1 MERAKSES
9 AEENGRG
16 GDGMNEEA
24 SAVVEE
30 TRSETTEGV
39 KARTTSASA
48 REAGWCLPAETG
60 GKLADERGMRSVKN
74 VKGVSLSGFGPR
86 ILSLKQWARVRESD
100 DTASEMA
107 AGHAVRAASL
117 RGLERVA
124 MTEVWPEGMI
134 ESYLDAQFLRSIE
147 QGKMIQCYT
156 EGGDAAWA
164 VFHTNLLSY
173 DEFALYAMFCREFR
187 QEEEWSEEG
196 SHDASSGER
205 WELCGFMDDIA
216 LRDPSQPWNAIEPIL
231 HIPPRATFIDDPA
244 DQLWMSTNDDD
255 DVILEIDTK
264 FWTSIE
270 AKADLVF
277 PDTVVTPSDRQ
288 RAGMNAVQRL
298 ARLVSFSYHTPT
310 LRFARLQGQRGPGK
324 VQMLLPL
331 KVDPRSMHT
340 QGAVV
345 VDIIKSRRGGRMY
358 RAVGVISFKEAL
370 FTARVVGP
378 LKSDWLN
385 ISSLKDTRTDDIKI
399 VRKEKAVDKLDKPGF
414 SADDEKPAYAS
425 IANKPVVDNDEVKLA
440 TKSSN
445 GFFTQKKIDDWYKA
459 TVAEAVPKITNPK
472 VNLKMLPFDFM
483 QAVCRKLRVD
493 DRILRLSDEPSETE
507 RRLIQTVS
515 TEASMWVRNI
525 MGSYG
530 TVNRVFVGVSKHV
543 RCFFAV
549 VSYAEWTDTAV
560 RDALIQGD
568 IIQANGF
575 RCREKVYMRLS
586 LQDKREVV

>member
-1 MERAKSES
+1 MSEG
-9 AEENGRG
+9 AGENGRG
-16 GDGMNEEA
+16 DDGVDNDA

-30 TRSETTEGV
+30 MGSETTEGA
-39 KARTTSASA
+39 KAATAATATA
-48 REAGWCLPAETG
+48 AKEAGWCLPAETS

-74 VKGVSLSGFGPR
+74 VKGVSLSGFRPKV
-86 ILSLKQWARVRESD
+86 LSLKQWARVRESD
-100 DTASEMA
+100 DTVSEMA
-107 AGHAVRAASL
+107 VGHAVRAVSL

-124 MTEVWPEGMI
+124 MTEVWPEGMM

-147 QGKMIQCYT
+147 QGKMVQCYT

-196 SHDASSGER
+196 SNDAPNGEK

-231 HIPPRATFIDDPA
+231 HIPPRATFIDDPT

-270 AKADLVF
+270 TKADLVF
-277 PDTVVTPSDRQ
+277 PNTVTTPSDRQ

-298 ARLVSFSYHTPT
+298 ARLVSFSYHTPM

-370 FTARVVGP
+370 FTARIVGP

-385 ISSLKDTRTDDIKI
+385 ISSLKDTRTDAANI
-399 VRKEKAVDKLDKPGF
+399 VEKEKDGDKLDKLGS

-445 GFFTQKKIDDWYKA
+445 GLFTQKKIDDWYKA

-493 DRILRLSDEPSETE
+493 DRILRLSDEPSESE

-525 MGSYG
+525 MSCYG
-530 TVNRVFVGVSKHV
+530 TVSRVFVGVSKHV

-560 RDALIQGD
+560 RDALVQGD

-586 LQDKREVV
+586 LQDKRELV

>member
-1 MERAKSES
+1 MSEG
-9 AEENGRG
+9 AGENGRG
-16 GDGMNEEA
+16 DDGVDNDA

-30 TRSETTEGV
+30 MGSETTEGA
-39 KARTTSASA
+39 KAATAATAA
-48 REAGWCLPAETG
+48 TAAKEAGWCLPAETS

-74 VKGVSLSGFGPR
+74 VKGVSLSGFRPKV
-86 ILSLKQWARVRESD
+86 LSLKQWARVRESD
-100 DTASEMA
+100 DTVSEMA
-107 AGHAVRAASL
+107 VGHAVRAVSL

-124 MTEVWPEGMI
+124 MTEVWPEGMM

-147 QGKMIQCYT
+147 QGKMVQCYT

-196 SHDASSGER
+196 SNDAPNGEK

-231 HIPPRATFIDDPA
+231 HIPPRATFIDDPT
-244 DQLWMSTNDDD
+244 DQLWMSTNNDD

-270 AKADLVF
+270 TKADLVF
-277 PDTVVTPSDRQ
+277 QNTVTTPSDRQ

-298 ARLVSFSYHTPT
+298 ARLVSFSYHTPM

-370 FTARVVGP
+370 FTARIVGP

-385 ISSLKDTRTDDIKI
+385 ISSLKDTRTDAANI
-399 VRKEKAVDKLDKPGF
+399 VEKEKEGDKLDKLGS

-445 GFFTQKKIDDWYKA
+445 GLFTQKKIDDWYKA

-493 DRILRLSDEPSETE
+493 DRILRLSDEPSESE

-525 MGSYG
+525 MSCYG
-530 TVNRVFVGVSKHV
+530 TVSRVFVGVSKHV

-560 RDALIQGD
+560 RDALVQGD

-586 LQDKREVV
+586 LQDKRELV

>member
-1 MERAKSES
+1 MSEG
-9 AEENGRG
+9 AGENGRG
-16 GDGMNEEA
+16 DDGVDNDA

-30 TRSETTEGV
+30 MGSETTEGA
-39 KARTTSASA
+39 KAATAATAA
-48 REAGWCLPAETG
+48 TAAKEAGWCLPAETS

-74 VKGVSLSGFGPR
+74 VKGVSLSGFRPKV
-86 ILSLKQWARVRESD
+86 LSLKQWARVRESD
-100 DTASEMA
+100 DTVSEMA
-107 AGHAVRAASL
+107 VGHAVRAVSL

-124 MTEVWPEGMI
+124 MTEVWPEGMM
-134 ESYLDAQFLRSIE
+134 ESYLGAQFLRSIE
-147 QGKMIQCYT
+147 QGKMVQCYT

-196 SHDASSGER
+196 SNDAPNGEK

-231 HIPPRATFIDDPA
+231 HIPPRATFIDDPT

-270 AKADLVF
+270 TKADLVF
-277 PDTVVTPSDRQ
+277 QNTVTTPSDRQ

-298 ARLVSFSYHTPT
+298 ARLVSFSYHTPM

-370 FTARVVGP
+370 FTARIVGP

-385 ISSLKDTRTDDIKI
+385 ISSLKDTRTDAANI
-399 VRKEKAVDKLDKPGF
+399 VEKEKDGDKLDKLGS

-445 GFFTQKKIDDWYKA
+445 GLFTQKKIDDWYKA

-493 DRILRLSDEPSETE
+493 DRILRLSDEPSESE

-525 MGSYG
+525 MSCYG
-530 TVNRVFVGVSKHV
+530 TVSRVFVGVSKHV

-560 RDALIQGD
+560 RDALVQGD

-586 LQDKREVV
+586 LQDKRELV

>member
-1 MERAKSES
+1 MSEG
-9 AEENGRG
+9 AGENGRG
-16 GDGMNEEA
+16 DDGVDNDA

-30 TRSETTEGV
+30 MGSETTEGA
-39 KARTTSASA
+39 KAATAATAA
-48 REAGWCLPAETG
+48 TAAKEAGWCLPAETS

-74 VKGVSLSGFGPR
+74 VKGVSLSGFRPKV
-86 ILSLKQWARVRESD
+86 LSLKQWARVRESD
-100 DTASEMA
+100 DTVSEMA
-107 AGHAVRAASL
+107 VGHAVRAVSL

-124 MTEVWPEGMI
+124 MTEVWPEGMM

-147 QGKMIQCYT
+147 QGKMVQCYT

-196 SHDASSGER
+196 SNDAPNGEK

-231 HIPPRATFIDDPA
+231 HIPPRATFIDDPT

-270 AKADLVF
+270 TKADLVF
-277 PDTVVTPSDRQ
+277 PNTVTTPSDRQ

-298 ARLVSFSYHTPT
+298 ARLVSFSYHTPM

-370 FTARVVGP
+370 FTARIVGP

-385 ISSLKDTRTDDIKI
+385 ISSLKDPRTDAANI
-399 VRKEKAVDKLDKPGF
+399 VEKEKEDDKLDKLGS

-445 GFFTQKKIDDWYKA
+445 GLFTQKKIDDWYKA
-459 TVAEAVPKITNPK
+459 TVAEAAPKITNPK

-493 DRILRLSDEPSETE
+493 DRILRLSDEPSESE

-525 MGSYG
+525 MSCYG
-530 TVNRVFVGVSKHV
+530 TVSRVFVGVSKHV

-560 RDALIQGD
+560 RDALVQGD

-586 LQDKREVV
+586 LQDKRELV

>member
-1 MERAKSES
+1 MSEG
-9 AEENGRG
+9 AGENGRG
-16 GDGMNEEA
+16 DDGVDNDA

-30 TRSETTEGV
+30 MGSETTEGATAATAA
-39 KARTTSASA
+39 K
-48 REAGWCLPAETG
+48 EAGWCLPAETS

-74 VKGVSLSGFGPR
+74 VKGVSLSGFRPKV
-86 ILSLKQWARVRESD
+86 LSLKQWARVRESD
-100 DTASEMA
+100 DTVSEMA
-107 AGHAVRAASL
+107 VGHAVRAVSL

-124 MTEVWPEGMI
+124 MTEVWPEGMM

-147 QGKMIQCYT
+147 QGKMVQCYT

-196 SHDASSGER
+196 SNDAPNGEK

-231 HIPPRATFIDDPA
+231 HIPPRATFIDDPT

-270 AKADLVF
+270 TKADLVF
-277 PDTVVTPSDRQ
+277 PNTVTTPSDRQ

-298 ARLVSFSYHTPT
+298 ARLVSFSYHTPM

-370 FTARVVGP
+370 FTARIVGP

-385 ISSLKDTRTDDIKI
+385 ISSLKDTRTDAAKI
-399 VRKEKAVDKLDKPGF
+399 VEKEKEGDKLDKLGS

-445 GFFTQKKIDDWYKA
+445 GLFTQKKIDDWYKA

-493 DRILRLSDEPSETE
+493 DRILRLSDEPSESE

-525 MGSYG
+525 MSCYG
-530 TVNRVFVGVSKHV
+530 TVSRVFVGVSKHV

-560 RDALIQGD
+560 RDALVQGD

-586 LQDKREVV
+586 LQDKRELV

>member
-1 MERAKSES
+1 MSEG
-9 AEENGRG
+9 AGENGRG
-16 GDGMNEEA
+16 DDGVDNDA

-30 TRSETTEGV
+30 MGSETTEGATAATAA
-39 KARTTSASA
+39 K
-48 REAGWCLPAETG
+48 EAGWCLPAETS

-74 VKGVSLSGFGPR
+74 VKGVSLSGFRPKV
-86 ILSLKQWARVRESD
+86 LSLKQWARVRESD
-100 DTASEMA
+100 DTVGEMA
-107 AGHAVRAASL
+107 VGHAVRAVSL

-124 MTEVWPEGMI
+124 MTEVWPEGMM

-147 QGKMIQCYT
+147 QGKMVQCYT

-196 SHDASSGER
+196 SNDAPNGEK

-231 HIPPRATFIDDPA
+231 HIPPRATFIDDPT

-270 AKADLVF
+270 TKADLVF
-277 PDTVVTPSDRQ
+277 PNTVTTPSDRQ

-370 FTARVVGP
+370 FTARIVGP

-385 ISSLKDTRTDDIKI
+385 ISSLKDPRTDAANI
-399 VRKEKAVDKLDKPGF
+399 VEKEKDGDKLDKLGS

-445 GFFTQKKIDDWYKA
+445 GLFTQKKIDDWYKA

-493 DRILRLSDEPSETE
+493 DRILRLSDEPSESE

-525 MGSYG
+525 MSCYG
-530 TVNRVFVGVSKHV
+530 TVSRVFVGVSKHV

-560 RDALIQGD
+560 RDALVQGD

-586 LQDKREVV
+586 LQDKRELV

>member
-1 MERAKSES
+1 MSEG
-9 AEENGRG
+9 AGENGRG
-16 GDGMNEEA
+16 DDGVDNDA

-30 TRSETTEGV
+30 MGSETTEGA
-39 KARTTSASA
+39 KAATAATAA
-48 REAGWCLPAETG
+48 TAAKEAGWCLPAETS

-74 VKGVSLSGFGPR
+74 VKGVSLSGFRPKV
-86 ILSLKQWARVRESD
+86 LSLKQWARVRESD
-100 DTASEMA
+100 DTVSEMA
-107 AGHAVRAASL
+107 VGHAVRAVSL

-124 MTEVWPEGMI
+124 MTEVWPEGMM

-147 QGKMIQCYT
+147 QGKMVQCYT

-196 SHDASSGER
+196 SNDAPNGEK

-231 HIPPRATFIDDPA
+231 HIPPRATFIDDPT

-270 AKADLVF
+270 TKADLVF
-277 PDTVVTPSDRQ
+277 QNTVTTPSDRQ

-298 ARLVSFSYHTPT
+298 ARLVSFSYHTPM

-370 FTARVVGP
+370 FTARIVGP

-385 ISSLKDTRTDDIKI
+385 ISSLKDTRTDAAKI
-399 VRKEKAVDKLDKPGF
+399 VEKEKEGDKLDKLGS

-445 GFFTQKKIDDWYKA
+445 GLFTQKKIDDWYKA

-493 DRILRLSDEPSETE
+493 DRILRLSDEPSESE

-525 MGSYG
+525 MSCYG
-530 TVNRVFVGVSKHV
+530 TVSRVFVGVSKHV

-560 RDALIQGD
+560 RDALVQGD

-586 LQDKREVV
+586 LQDKRELV

>member
-1 MERAKSES
+1 MSEG
-9 AEENGRG
+9 AGENGRG
-16 GDGMNEEA
+16 DDGVDNDA

-30 TRSETTEGV
+30 MGSETTEGA
-39 KARTTSASA
+39 KAATAATAA
-48 REAGWCLPAETG
+48 TAAKEAGWCLPAETS

-74 VKGVSLSGFGPR
+74 VKGVSLSGFRPKV
-86 ILSLKQWARVRESD
+86 LSLKQWARVRESD
-100 DTASEMA
+100 DTVSEMA
-107 AGHAVRAASL
+107 VGHAVRAVSL

-124 MTEVWPEGMI
+124 MTEVWPEGMM

-147 QGKMIQCYT
+147 QGKMVQCYT

-196 SHDASSGER
+196 SNDAPNGEK

-231 HIPPRATFIDDPA
+231 HIPPRATFIDDPT
-244 DQLWMSTNDDD
+244 DQLWMSTNNDD

-270 AKADLVF
+270 TKADLVF
-277 PDTVVTPSDRQ
+277 QNTVTTPSDRQ

-298 ARLVSFSYHTPT
+298 ARLVSFSYHTPM

-370 FTARVVGP
+370 FTARIVGP

-385 ISSLKDTRTDDIKI
+385 ISSLKDTRTDAAKI
-399 VRKEKAVDKLDKPGF
+399 VEKEKEGDKLDKLGS

-445 GFFTQKKIDDWYKA
+445 GLFTQKKIDDWYKA

-493 DRILRLSDEPSETE
+493 DRILRLSDEPSESE

-525 MGSYG
+525 MSCYG
-530 TVNRVFVGVSKHV
+530 TVSRVFVGVSKHV

-549 VSYAEWTDTAV
+549 VSYAEWTDTGV
-560 RDALIQGD
+560 RDALVQGD

-586 LQDKREVV
+586 LQDKRELV

>member
-1 MERAKSES
+1 MSEG
-9 AEENGRG
+9 AGENGRG
-16 GDGMNEEA
+16 DDGVDNDA

-30 TRSETTEGV
+30 MGSETTEGATAATAATAA
-39 KARTTSASA
+39 K
-48 REAGWCLPAETG
+48 EAGWCLPAETS

-74 VKGVSLSGFGPR
+74 VKGVSLSGFRPKV
-86 ILSLKQWARVRESD
+86 LSLKQWARVRESD
-100 DTASEMA
+100 DTVSEMA
-107 AGHAVRAASL
+107 VGHAVRAVSL

-124 MTEVWPEGMI
+124 MTEVWPEGMM

-147 QGKMIQCYT
+147 QGKMVQCYT

-196 SHDASSGER
+196 SNDAPNGEK

-231 HIPPRATFIDDPA
+231 HIPPRATFIDDPT

-270 AKADLVF
+270 TKADLVF
-277 PDTVVTPSDRQ
+277 QNTVTTPSDRQ

-298 ARLVSFSYHTPT
+298 ARLVSFSYHTPM

-370 FTARVVGP
+370 FTARIVGP

-385 ISSLKDTRTDDIKI
+385 ISSLKDTRTDAANI
-399 VRKEKAVDKLDKPGF
+399 VEKEKDGDKLDKLGS

-445 GFFTQKKIDDWYKA
+445 GLFTQKKIDDWYKA

-493 DRILRLSDEPSETE
+493 DRILRLSDEPSESE

-525 MGSYG
+525 MSCYG
-530 TVNRVFVGVSKHV
+530 TVSRVFVGVSKHV

-560 RDALIQGD
+560 RDALVQGD

-586 LQDKREVV
+586 LQDKRELV

>member
-1 MERAKSES
+1 MSEG
-9 AEENGRG
+9 AGENGRG
-16 GDGMNEEA
+16 DDGVDNDV

-30 TRSETTEGV
+30 MGSETTEGA
-39 KARTTSASA
+39 KAATAATAA
-48 REAGWCLPAETG
+48 TAAKEAGWCLPAETS

-74 VKGVSLSGFGPR
+74 VKGVSLSGFRPKV
-86 ILSLKQWARVRESD
+86 LSLKQWARVRESD
-100 DTASEMA
+100 DTVSEMA
-107 AGHAVRAASL
+107 VGHAVRAVSL

-124 MTEVWPEGMI
+124 MTEVWPEGMM

-147 QGKMIQCYT
+147 QGKMVQCYT

-196 SHDASSGER
+196 SNDAPNGEK

-231 HIPPRATFIDDPA
+231 HIPPRATFIDDPT

-270 AKADLVF
+270 TKADLVF
-277 PDTVVTPSDRQ
+277 PNTVTTPSDRQ

-298 ARLVSFSYHTPT
+298 ARLVSFSYHTPM

-370 FTARVVGP
+370 FTARIVGP

-385 ISSLKDTRTDDIKI
+385 ISSLKDTRTDAANI
-399 VRKEKAVDKLDKPGF
+399 VEKEKDGDKLDKLGS

-445 GFFTQKKIDDWYKA
+445 GLFTQKKIDDWYKA

-493 DRILRLSDEPSETE
+493 DRILRLSDEPSESE

-525 MGSYG
+525 MSCYG
-530 TVNRVFVGVSKHV
+530 TVSRVFVGVSKHV

-549 VSYAEWTDTAV
+549 VSYAEWTDTGV
-560 RDALIQGD
+560 RDALVQGD

-586 LQDKREVV
+586 LQDKRELV

>member
-1 MERAKSES
+1 MSEG
-9 AEENGRG
+9 AGENGRG
-16 GDGMNEEA
+16 DDGVDNDA

-30 TRSETTEGV
+30 MGSGTTEGATAATAATGATAA
-39 KARTTSASA
+39 K
-48 REAGWCLPAETG
+48 EAGWCLPAETS

-74 VKGVSLSGFGPR
+74 VKGVSLSGFRPKV
-86 ILSLKQWARVRESD
+86 LSLKQWARVRESD
-100 DTASEMA
+100 DTVSEMA
-107 AGHAVRAASL
+107 VGHAVRAVSL

-124 MTEVWPEGMI
+124 MTEVWPEGMM

-147 QGKMIQCYT
+147 QGKMVQCYT

-196 SHDASSGER
+196 SNDAPNGEK

-231 HIPPRATFIDDPA
+231 HIPPRATFIDDPT
-244 DQLWMSTNDDD
+244 DQLWMSTNNDD

-270 AKADLVF
+270 TKADLVF
-277 PDTVVTPSDRQ
+277 QNTVTTPSDRQ

-298 ARLVSFSYHTPT
+298 ARLVSFSYHTPM

-370 FTARVVGP
+370 FTARIVGP

-385 ISSLKDTRTDDIKI
+385 ISSLKDTRTDAAKI
-399 VRKEKAVDKLDKPGF
+399 VEKEKEGDKLDKLGS

-445 GFFTQKKIDDWYKA
+445 GLFTQKKIDDWYKA

-493 DRILRLSDEPSETE
+493 DRILRLSDEPSESE

-525 MGSYG
+525 MSCYG
-530 TVNRVFVGVSKHV
+530 TVSRVFVGVSKHV

-549 VSYAEWTDTAV
+549 VSYAEWTDTGV
-560 RDALIQGD
+560 RDALVQGD

-586 LQDKREVV
+586 LQDKRELV

>member
-1 MERAKSES
+1 MSEG
-9 AEENGRG
+9 AGENGRG
-16 GDGMNEEA
+16 DDGVDNDA

-30 TRSETTEGV
+30 MGSETTEGA
-39 KARTTSASA
+39 KAATAATAA
-48 REAGWCLPAETG
+48 TAAKEAGWCLPAETS

-74 VKGVSLSGFGPR
+74 VKGVSLSGFRPKV
-86 ILSLKQWARVRESD
+86 LSLKQWARVRESD
-100 DTASEMA
+100 DTVSEMA
-107 AGHAVRAASL
+107 VGHAVRAVSL

-124 MTEVWPEGMI
+124 MTEVWPEGMM

-147 QGKMIQCYT
+147 QGKMVQCYT

-196 SHDASSGER
+196 SNDAPNGEK

-231 HIPPRATFIDDPA
+231 HIPPRATFIDDPT

-270 AKADLVF
+270 TKADLVF
-277 PDTVVTPSDRQ
+277 QNTVTTPSDRQ

-298 ARLVSFSYHTPT
+298 ARLVSFSYHTPM

-370 FTARVVGP
+370 FTARIVGP

-385 ISSLKDTRTDDIKI
+385 ISSLKDTRTDAANI
-399 VRKEKAVDKLDKPGF
+399 VEKEKDGDKLDKLGS

-445 GFFTQKKIDDWYKA
+445 GLFTQKKIDDWYKA

-493 DRILRLSDEPSETE
+493 DRILRLSDEPSESE

-525 MGSYG
+525 MSCYG
-530 TVNRVFVGVSKHV
+530 TVSRVFVGVSKHV

-560 RDALIQGD
+560 RDALVQGD

-586 LQDKREVV
+586 LQDKRELV